1 MIKNKPYLIF
11 LIGLILILSVS
22 AIFYITIPSFDFP
35 SGDYQVYKPENS
47 LPELVKIGYSASNKY
62 LLIQFTKYG
71 IEYMALFVALYFL
84 LSRSKRFEFN
94 SMYVWL
100 HFGLVILG
108 FSALIYL
115 NQYIVNPKSQSGYLV
130 DIFIRGELTDAQKLD
145 FNQSMLKYSS
155 LKTYTSLLGITLCV
169 LGALVFI
176 IGLFRGWN
184 NSSKQIS

>member
-1 MIKNKPYLIF
+1 MVKNKPYLIF
-11 LIGLILILSVS
+11 LIGLVFILIVS
-22 AIFYITIPSFDFP
+22 TIFYLTIPAYDFP
-35 SGDYQVYKPENS
+35 NGEYQVYKLGNS
-47 LPELVKIGYSASNKY
+47 LPEQVKISSPASNRY

-71 IEYMALFVALYFL
+71 VEYMVLFIILYL
-84 LSRSKRFEFN
+84 LIGRSKRFEFN

-100 HFGLVILG
+100 HFGLGILG

-130 DIFIRGELTDAQKLD
+130 DTFISGELTDAQQLD

-155 LKTYTSLLGITLCV
+155 LKTYTSLLGIILCSLGV
-169 LGALVFI
+169 LIFV

-184 NSSKQIS
+184 KSAKQVI